1 MEEVHLADVTVIGG
15 GLAGSE
21 AAWQAAEIGCSI
33 ELWEMRPVKE
43 TPAHRTEHFAELVCS
58 NSLGNR
64 SLETASGLLKEE
76 LRRLGSVVLRCA
88 DVNSVPA
95 GGALGVAREDF
106 SRAVTE
112 AVHAHPNI
120 EVVRGEATNLP
131 DGPTVVAT
139 GPLTSEALVEKIEA
153 LCGETLYF
161 YDAASPIVHRDSL
174 DDAIIYRAS
183 RYGKGEAAYLNCP
196 MTEEQYHTFVEDLAT
211 AELSPIKNFEEDMY
225 FEGCLPVETIARRG
239 KETLSFGPM
248 KPVGLPDP
256 RTGDIP
262 YAVVQLRQDDAEGRL
277 YNMVGF
283 QTRLKWGEQR
293 RVFRSIPGMENVDF
307 ARMGVMHRNTY
318 LPANRM
324 LEANMRIR
332 GEHSEAP
339 LFFAGQL
346 TGVEGY
352 TESTAV
358 GHIAGTNAARL
369 ARGQEPITMPQDT
382 MMGAL
387 AHYITTKEG
396 TLQPINS
403 NWGLVPAVSKKENG
417 KRLTKPERRQQQARM
432 ALEALEEFMGE
443 GMSTLANSA
452 NEKTVKKQ

>member
-1 MEEVHLADVTVIGG
+1 MPNVTIIGA

-21 AAWQAAEIGCSI
+21 AAWQAAELGCLV
-33 ELWEMRPVKE
+33 ELLEMRPLKE

-58 NSLGNR
+58 NSLGNLA
-64 SLETASGLLKEE
+64 LETASGLLKEE
-76 LRRLGSVVLRCA
+76 LRRLGSVILRCA
-88 DVNSVPA
+88 DANPVPA

-106 SRAVTE
+106 PRAVTE
-112 AVHAHPNI
+112 TIHAHSNI
-120 EVVRGEATNLP
+120 EVIRKEVTNIP
-131 DGPTVVAT
+131 EGPTVVAT
-139 GPLTSEALVEKIEA
+139 GPLTSEALAKKIED
-153 LCGETLYF
+153 LSGETLYF
-161 YDAASPIVHRDSL
+161 YDAASPIIHRDSL
-174 DDAIIYRAS
+174 DDSVIYRAS

-196 MTEEQYHTFVEDLAT
+196 MTEEQYYAFVEDLAA
-211 AELSPIKNFEEDMY
+211 AELSPIKDFEEDLY

-239 KETLSFGPM
+239 KDTLRFGPM

-256 RTGDIP
+256 RTGEIP
-262 YAVVQLRQDDAEGRL
+262 YAVVQLRQDDAEGLL
-277 YNMVGF
+277 YNIVGF

-293 RVFRSIPGMENVDF
+293 RVFRTIPGLQNADF

-318 LPANRM
+318 LPSNHM
-324 LEANMRIR
+324 LDATMRIR
-332 GEHSEAP
+332 EALGEAP

-352 TESTAV
+352 VESTAM

-369 ARGQEPITMPQDT
+369 ARGEEPVTMPRGT

-403 NWGLVPAVSKKENG
+403 NWGLVPTVPKKENG
-417 KRLTKPERRQQQARM
+417 RRLSKPERRQRQARM
-432 ALEALEEFMGE
+432 ALSTLGEFMRE
-443 GMSTLANSA
+443 GI
-452 NEKTVKKQ
+452 KTAV

>member
-1 MEEVHLADVTVIGG
+1 MPDVTILGA

-21 AAWQAAEIGCSI
+21 AAWQAAERGCSV

-43 TPAHRTEHFAELVCS
+43 TPAHHTGHFAELVCS
-58 NSLGNR
+58 NSLGNL
-64 SLETASGLLKEE
+64 SLTTASGLLKEE
-76 LRRLGSVVLRCA
+76 LRRLGSVILACA
-88 DVNSVPA
+88 DTNSVPA

-106 SRAVTE
+106 PRAVTE
-112 AVHAHPNI
+112 TVHAHPNI
-120 EVVRGEATNLP
+120 EVVRREATELP

-139 GPLTSEALVEKIEA
+139 GPLTSDALADKIEA
-153 LCGETLYF
+153 LAGERLYF
-161 YDAASPIVHRDSL
+161 YDAASPIIHRESL
-174 DDAIIYRAS
+174 DESVIYRAS

-196 MTEEQYHTFVEDLAT
+196 MTEEEYYAFVESVAT
-211 AELSPIKNFEEDMY
+211 AELSPIKDFEEDLY

-239 KETLSFGPM
+239 KETLRFGPM

-256 RTGDIP
+256 STGSIP
-262 YAVVQLRQDDAEGRL
+262 YAVVQLRQDDVEGHL
-277 YNMVGF
+277 YNIVGF

-293 RVFRSIPGMENVDF
+293 RVFRTIPGMGSADF

-318 LPANRM
+318 LPSNHM
-324 LEANMRIR
+324 LEATMRIR
-332 GEHSEAP
+332 GDLSTDP

-352 TESTAV
+352 VESTAMGLV
-358 GHIAGTNAARL
+358 AGTNAARL
-369 ARGQEPITMPQDT
+369 AKGEEPITMPRGT

-403 NWGLVPAVSKKENG
+403 NWGLVPAVPKKENG
-417 KRLTKPERRQQQARM
+417 RRLGKPERRQRQAQT
-432 ALEALEEFMGE
+432 AL
-443 GMSTLANSA
+443 STLDAFMSEA
-452 NEKTVKKQ
+452 AKAVV

>member
-1 MEEVHLADVTVIGG
+1 MREPALAEVTVIGG

-21 AAWQAAEIGCSI
+21 AAWQAAELGCSV

-58 NSLGNR
+58 NSLGNNA
-64 SLETASGLLKEE
+64 LETASGLLKEE
-76 LRRLGSVVLRCA
+76 LRRLGSVILRSA
-88 DVNSVPA
+88 DANSVPA
-95 GGALGVAREDF
+95 GGALGVAREGF
-106 SRAVTE
+106 PRAVTE
-112 AVHAHPNI
+112 TVNAHPNI
-120 EVVRGEATNLP
+120 EVVRGEMTELP
-131 DGPTVVAT
+131 EGPTVVAT
-139 GPLTSEALVEKIEA
+139 GPLTSDALVEKIEM
-153 LCGETLYF
+153 LSGETLYF

-174 DDAIIYRAS
+174 DESVIWRAS
-183 RYGKGEAAYLNCP
+183 RYDKGEAAYLNCP
-196 MTEEQYHTFVEDLAT
+196 MTQEQYHAFVEDLAT
-211 AELSPIKNFEEDMY
+211 AELSPIKDFEEGMY
-225 FEGCLPVETIARRG
+225 FEGCLPVEIIARRG
-239 KETLSFGPM
+239 PETLSFGPM

-256 RTGDIP
+256 RTGSIP

-293 RVFRSIPGMENVDF
+293 RVFRTIPGMQNADF

-324 LEANMRIR
+324 LDATMKIR
-332 GEHSEAP
+332 GALSDAP

-352 TESTAV
+352 TESAAM
-358 GHIAGTNAARL
+358 GHLAGTNAARL
-369 ARGQEPITMPQDT
+369 ARGEEPIVLPEGT

-403 NWGLVPAVSKKENG
+403 NWGLVPSVPKKENG
-417 KRLTKPERRQQQARM
+417 KRLTKPERRRRQAET
-432 ALEALEEFMGE
+432 ALAALDGFRRAGV
-443 GMSTLANSA
+443 GL
-452 NEKTVKKQ
+452 VG

>member
-1 MEEVHLADVTVIGG
+1 MPDVTVIGG

-21 AAWQAAEIGCSI
+21 AAWQAAETGCSV

-43 TPAHRTEHFAELVCS
+43 TPAHHTDQFAELVCS
-58 NSLGNR
+58 NSMGNL

-76 LRRLGSVVLRCA
+76 LRRLGSVILRCA
-88 DVNSVPA
+88 DANRVPA

-106 SRAVTE
+106 PRAVTE
-112 AVHAHPNI
+112 TVHEHPNI
-120 EVVRGEATNLP
+120 EVIREEVTEIP
-131 DGPTVVAT
+131 KGPTIIAT
-139 GPLTSEALVEKIEA
+139 GPLTSDALVEKIEA
-153 LCGETLYF
+153 LSGETLYF
-161 YDAASPIVHRDSL
+161 YDAASPIIHRDSL
-174 DDAIIYRAS
+174 DNEEIYLAS

-196 MTEEQYHTFVEDLAT
+196 MSEEQYYAFIEDLAT

-225 FEGCLPVETIARRG
+225 FEGCLPVETRARRG
-239 KETLSFGPM
+239 PETLRFGPM

-256 RTGDIP
+256 RTGREP

-277 YNMVGF
+277 FNMVGF
-283 QTRLKWGEQR
+283 QTRLKWGEQK
-293 RVFRSIPGMENVDF
+293 RVFRTIPGLEKADF

-318 LPANRM
+318 LPSNRM
-324 LEANMRIR
+324 LEATMRIR
-332 GEHSEAP
+332 VGDEP

-352 TESTAV
+352 VESTAM
-358 GHIAGTNAARL
+358 GHIAGTNAARI
-369 ARGQEPITMPQDT
+369 ARGEEPIEMPRGT

-403 NWGLVPAVSKKENG
+403 NWGLVPAVPKKENG
-417 KRLTKPERRQQQARM
+417 KRLSKPERRQRQART
-432 ALEALEEFMGE
+432 ALAVLEEFVGARIRAI
-443 GMSTLANSA
+443 G
-452 NEKTVKKQ
+452 

>member
-1 MEEVHLADVTVIGG
+1 MADVTVIGG

-21 AAWQAAEIGCSI
+21 AAWQAAELGCSV

-58 NSLGNR
+58 NSLGNNA
-64 SLETASGLLKEE
+64 LETASGLLKEE
-76 LRRLGSVVLRCA
+76 LRKLGSVILSCA
-88 DVNSVPA
+88 DANAVPA

-106 SRAVTE
+106 PRAVTE
-112 AVHAHPNI
+112 TVHAHPNI
-120 EVVRGEATNLP
+120 EVIRGEMTDLP
-131 DGPTVVAT
+131 IGPTVVAT
-139 GPLTSEALVEKIEA
+139 GPLTSDRLVEKIER
-153 LCGETLYF
+153 LSGETLYF

-174 DDAIIYRAS
+174 DESIIWRAS

-196 MTEEQYHTFVEDLAT
+196 MTKEQYRAFVEDLAT
-211 AELSPIKNFEEDMY
+211 AELSPIKDFEEDMY

-239 KETLSFGPM
+239 PETLSFGPM

-256 RTGDIP
+256 RTGEIP

-277 YNMVGF
+277 FNMVGF

-293 RVFRSIPGMENVDF
+293 RVFRTIPGMQNAEF

-324 LEANMRIR
+324 LEATMKIR
-332 GEHSEAP
+332 SSLSEAP

-352 TESTAV
+352 TESTAM
-358 GHIAGTNAARL
+358 GYLAGTNAARL
-369 ARGQEPITMPQDT
+369 ARGEEPTTMPEGT
-382 MMGAL
+382 MIGAL
-387 AHYITTKEG
+387 ARYITTKEG

-403 NWGLVPAVSKKENG
+403 NWGLVPPIPKKENG
-417 KRLTKPERRQQQARM
+417 RRLAKPERRRRQAET
-432 ALEALEEFMGE
+432 ALENLDAFMGAAVR
-443 GMSTLANSA
+443 G
-452 NEKTVKKQ
+452 

>member
-1 MEEVHLADVTVIGG
+1 MPDVTVIGG

-21 AAWQAAEIGCSI
+21 AAWQAASLGCSV
-33 ELWEMRPVKE
+33 ELWEMRPAKE

-58 NSLGNR
+58 NSLGNNA
-64 SLETASGLLKEE
+64 LETASGLLKEE
-76 LRRLGSVVLRCA
+76 LRRLGSVILRCA
-88 DVNSVPA
+88 DANSVPA

-106 SRAVTE
+106 PRAVTE
-112 AVHAHPNI
+112 TVHDHPNI
-120 EVVRGEATNLP
+120 EVVRREATELP
-131 DGPTVVAT
+131 EGPTVIAT
-139 GPLTSEALVEKIEA
+139 GPLTSDALVEKIEA
-153 LCGETLYF
+153 LSGETLYF
-161 YDAASPIVHRDSL
+161 YDAASPIIHRDSL
-174 DDAIIYRAS
+174 DENVVYLAS

-196 MTEEQYHTFVEDLAT
+196 MTEDEYYAFVEDLAT
-211 AELSPIKNFEEDMY
+211 AELSPIKDFEEDMY

-239 KETLSFGPM
+239 RDTLRFGPM

-256 RTGDIP
+256 RTGREA

-277 YNMVGF
+277 YNIVGF

-293 RVFRSIPGMENVDF
+293 RVFRTIPGLENADF

-324 LEANMRIR
+324 LEATMRIR
-332 GEHSEAP
+332 GDLSDAP

-352 TESTAV
+352 TESTAM

-369 ARGQEPITMPQDT
+369 ARGEEPVTMPTGT

-387 AHYITTKEG
+387 AQYITTKEG

-403 NWGLVPAVSKKENG
+403 NWGLVPAVPKKENG
-417 KRLTKPERRQQQARM
+417 RRLTKPERRRRQAGM
-432 ALEALEEFMGE
+432 ALEALEGFLGA
-443 GMSTLANSA
+443 GVAG
-452 NEKTVKKQ
+452 

>member
-1 MEEVHLADVTVIGG
+1 MTDVTVVGG

-21 AAWQAAEIGCSI
+21 AAWQAAEMGCSV

-43 TPAHRTEHFAELVCS
+43 TPAHHTDQFAELVCS
-58 NSLGNR
+58 NSMGNR

-76 LRRLGSVVLRCA
+76 LRRLGSMILRCA
-88 DVNSVPA
+88 DANAVPA

-106 SRAVTE
+106 PRAVTE
-112 AVHAHPNI
+112 AVHAHSNI
-120 EVVRGEATNLP
+120 EVIRKEATEFS
-131 DGPTVVAT
+131 DGPTVIAT
-139 GPLTSEALVEKIEA
+139 GPLTSDALVEKIEA
-153 LCGETLYF
+153 LSGETLYF
-161 YDAASPIVHRDSL
+161 YDAASPIIHRDSL
-174 DDAIIYRAS
+174 DEETIYLAS

-196 MTEEQYHTFVEDLAT
+196 MTEEQYYAFVEELAT
-211 AELSPIKNFEEDMY
+211 GELSPIKDFEEDMY

-239 KETLSFGPM
+239 TDTLRFGPM

-256 RTGDIP
+256 RTGEEP

-277 YNMVGF
+277 FNMVGF
-283 QTRLKWGEQR
+283 QTRLKWGEQK
-293 RVFRSIPGMENVDF
+293 RVFRTIPGLEKADF

-318 LPANRM
+318 LPSNRM
-324 LEANMRIR
+324 LEATMRIR
-332 GEHSEAP
+332 SDLSGEP

-352 TESTAV
+352 VESTAM
-358 GHIAGTNAARL
+358 GYIAGTNAARL
-369 ARGQEPITMPQDT
+369 ARGEEPIAMPRGT

-403 NWGLVPAVSKKENG
+403 NWGLVPSIPKKENG
-417 KRLTKPERRQQQARM
+417 KRLTKPERRQRQARM
-432 ALEALEEFMGE
+432 ALAVLEEFVGARI
-443 GMSTLANSA
+443 GAA
-452 NEKTVKKQ
+452 R

>member
-1 MEEVHLADVTVIGG
+1 MADVTVIGG

-21 AAWQAAEIGCSI
+21 AAWQAAESGCSV

-58 NSLGNR
+58 NSLGNNA
-64 SLETASGLLKEE
+64 LETASGLLKEE
-76 LRRLGSVVLRCA
+76 LRRLGSVILRSA
-88 DVNSVPA
+88 DANSVPA
-95 GGALGVAREDF
+95 GGALGVAREGF
-106 SRAVTE
+106 PRAVTE
-112 AVHAHPNI
+112 TVHTHPNI
-120 EVVRGEATNLP
+120 EVVRGEMTELP
-131 DGPTVVAT
+131 QGPTVVAT
-139 GPLTSEALVEKIEA
+139 GPLTSDALVEKIEA
-153 LCGETLYF
+153 LSGETLYF

-174 DDAIIYRAS
+174 DESVVWRAS

-196 MTEEQYHTFVEDLAT
+196 MTREEYHAFVEDLAT
-211 AELSPIKNFEEDMY
+211 AELSPIKDFEEDRY

-239 KETLSFGPM
+239 PETLSFGPM

-256 RTGDIP
+256 RTGEIP

-293 RVFRSIPGMENVDF
+293 RVFRTIPGMQNADF

-324 LEANMRIR
+324 LDATMKIR
-332 GEHSEAP
+332 DSLSEAP

-352 TESTAV
+352 TESTAM
-358 GHIAGTNAARL
+358 GHLAGTNAARL
-369 ARGQEPITMPQDT
+369 ARGEEPIVMPEGT

-403 NWGLVPAVSKKENG
+403 NWGLVPSVPKKENG
-417 KRLTKPERRQQQARM
+417 RRLTKPERRRRQAET
-432 ALEALEEFMGE
+432 ALDALQGFLGV
-443 GMSTLANSA
+443 GVAG
-452 NEKTVKKQ
+452 

>member
-1 MEEVHLADVTVIGG
+1 MSDVTVMGG
-15 GLAGSE
+15 GLAGCE
-21 AAWQAAEIGCSI
+21 AAWQAAELGCSVQ
-33 ELWEMRPVKE
+33 LWEMRPVKK
-43 TPAHRTEHFAELVCS
+43 TPAHHTDSFAELVCS
-58 NSLGNR
+58 NSMGNR

-76 LRRLGSVVLRCA
+76 LRRLGSVILSCA
-88 DVNSVPA
+88 DAHSVPA

-120 EVVRGEATNLP
+120 EVVRGEATEIP

-139 GPLTSEALVEKIEA
+139 GPLTSDALVEKIEA
-153 LCGETLYF
+153 LAGETLYF
-161 YDAASPIVHRDSL
+161 YDAASPIIHRESL
-174 DDAIIYRAS
+174 DDEVIYLAS

-196 MTEEQYHTFVEDLAT
+196 MDREQYYAFVEDLAA

-239 KETLSFGPM
+239 VDTLRFGPM

-256 RTGDIP
+256 RSGTEP

-277 YNMVGF
+277 FNMVGF

-293 RVFRSIPGMENVDF
+293 RVFRTIPGLEQADF

-318 LPANRM
+318 LPSNRM
-324 LEANMRIR
+324 LEATMRIR
-332 GEHSEAP
+332 AERTENP

-352 TESTAV
+352 VESTAMGCV
-358 GHIAGTNAARL
+358 AGTNAARI
-369 ARGQEPITMPQDT
+369 ARGQDPITLPRGT

-403 NWGLVPAVSKKENG
+403 NWGLVPAAPKRENG
-417 KRLTKPERRQQQARM
+417 RRLSKPERRERQARM
-432 ALEALEEFMGE
+432 ALAVLEEFVGT
-443 GMSTLANSA
+443 GIQAA
-452 NEKTVKKQ
+452 G

>member
-1 MEEVHLADVTVIGG
+1 MPDVTIIGG

-21 AAWQAAEIGCSI
+21 AAWQAAELGCSV
-33 ELWEMRPVKE
+33 ELIEMRPVKQ
-43 TPAHRTEHFAELVCS
+43 TPAHHTQDFAELVCS

-76 LRRLGSVVLRCA
+76 LRRLGSVILRCA
-88 DVNSVPA
+88 DANSVPA

-106 SRAVTE
+106 ARAVTE

-120 EVVRGEATNLP
+120 AVIRKEATALP
-131 DGPTVVAT
+131 DKPTVVAT
-139 GPLTSEALVEKIEA
+139 GPLTSDKLVEKIEA
-153 LCGETLYF
+153 LSGETLYF
-161 YDAASPIVHRDSL
+161 YDAASPIIHRDSI
-174 DDAIIYRAS
+174 DDSIVYRAS

-196 MTEEQYHTFVEDLAT
+196 MTEEQYYAFVEDLAT

-239 KETLSFGPM
+239 PETLRFGPM

-256 RTGDIP
+256 RTGKEP
-262 YAVVQLRQDDAEGRL
+262 FAVVQLRQDDAEGRL
-277 YNMVGF
+277 FNIVGF
-283 QTRLKWGEQR
+283 QTRLRWGEQK
-293 RVFRSIPGMENVDF
+293 RVFRAIPSLEGADF

-318 LPANRM
+318 LPSNRM
-324 LEANMRIR
+324 LEATMRIR
-332 GEHSEAP
+332 KDLSQEP

-352 TESTAV
+352 VESTAT
-358 GHIAGTNAARL
+358 GYIAGTNAAKL
-369 ARGQEPITMPQDT
+369 ARGEEPITVPRGA

-403 NWGLVPAVSKKENG
+403 NWGLVPAAP
-417 KRLTKPERRQQQARM
+417 KREDGRRLAKPERRQRQARM
-432 ALEALEEFMGE
+432 ALGVLEEFM
-443 GMSTLANSA
+443 SLRVAI
-452 NEKTVKKQ
+452 

>member
-1 MEEVHLADVTVIGG
+1 MTDVTVIGG

-21 AAWQAAEIGCSI
+21 AAWQAAELGCSV

-58 NSLGNR
+58 NSLGNL
-64 SLETASGLLKEE
+64 SLTTASGLLKEE
-76 LRRLGSVVLRCA
+76 LRRLGSVILACA
-88 DVNSVPA
+88 ETNSVPA

-106 SRAVTE
+106 PRAVTE
-112 AVHAHPNI
+112 TVHAHPNI
-120 EVVRGEATNLP
+120 EVVRKEATDLP

-139 GPLTSEALVEKIEA
+139 GPLTSEALADEIEA
-153 LCGETLYF
+153 LSGERLYF
-161 YDAASPIVHRDSL
+161 YDAASPIIHRESL
-174 DDAIIYRAS
+174 DESVVYRAS

-196 MTEEQYHTFVEDLAT
+196 MTEEEYYAFVDSVAT
-211 AELSPIKNFEEDMY
+211 AELSPIKDFEEDLY

-239 KETLSFGPM
+239 RETLSFGPM

-256 RTGDIP
+256 RTGNIP
-262 YAVVQLRQDDAEGRL
+262 YAVVQLRQDDAEGHL
-277 YNMVGF
+277 YNIVGF

-293 RVFRSIPGMENVDF
+293 RVFRTIPGLQNADF

-318 LPANRM
+318 LPSNHM
-324 LEANMRIR
+324 LEATMRIR
-332 GEHSEAP
+332 GDLSTDP

-352 TESTAV
+352 VESTAM
-358 GHIAGTNAARL
+358 GHVAGTNAARL
-369 ARGQEPITMPQDT
+369 VKGEEPITMPRGT

-403 NWGLVPAVSKKENG
+403 NWGLVPAVPKKENG
-417 KRLTKPERRQQQARM
+417 RRLGKPERRQRQARA
-432 ALEALEEFMGE
+432 ALSVLDEFMRE
-443 GMSTLANSA
+443 GAGAAYEDSA
-452 NEKTVKKQ
+452 AVVAVFSSEPH

>member
-1 MEEVHLADVTVIGG
+1 MADVTVIGG

-21 AAWQAAEIGCSI
+21 AAWQAAELGCSV

-76 LRRLGSVVLRCA
+76 LRRLGSVILRCA
-88 DVNSVPA
+88 DANSVPA

-106 SRAVTE
+106 PRAVTE
-112 AVHAHPNI
+112 TVHARPNI
-120 EVVRGEATNLP
+120 EVVRGEATDLP
-131 DGPTVVAT
+131 EGPTVVAT
-139 GPLTSEALVEKIEA
+139 GPLTSDRLVEKIEA
-153 LCGETLYF
+153 LSGETLYF
-161 YDAASPIVHRDSL
+161 YDAASPIIHRDSL
-174 DDAIIYRAS
+174 DDTIVYRAS

-196 MTEEQYHTFVEDLAT
+196 MNEEEYHAFVEDLAT
-211 AELSPIKNFEEDMY
+211 AELSPIKDFEEDMY

-239 KETLSFGPM
+239 PETLSFGPM

-256 RTGDIP
+256 RTGEIP

-293 RVFRSIPGMENVDF
+293 RVFRTIPGMQNADF

-324 LEANMRIR
+324 LEATMKIR
-332 GEHSEAP
+332 GELSEAP

-352 TESTAV
+352 TESTAM

-369 ARGQEPITMPQDT
+369 AKGQDPIVMPRGT

-403 NWGLVPAVSKKENG
+403 NWGLVPAVPKKENG
-417 KRLTKPERRQQQARM
+417 RRLTKPERRQRQAGV
-432 ALEALEEFMGE
+432 ALGVLERFIGAEARATG
-443 GMSTLANSA
+443 
-452 NEKTVKKQ
+452 

>member
-1 MEEVHLADVTVIGG
+1 LADVTVIGG

-21 AAWQAAEIGCSI
+21 AAWQAAELGCSV

-58 NSLGNR
+58 NSLGNNA
-64 SLETASGLLKEE
+64 LETASGLLKEE
-76 LRRLGSVVLRCA
+76 LRRLGSVILSCA
-88 DVNSVPA
+88 DRNAVPA
-95 GGALGVAREDF
+95 GGALGVAREGF
-106 SRAVTE
+106 PRAVTE
-112 AVHAHPNI
+112 TVYAHPNI
-120 EVVRGEATNLP
+120 EVVRGEMTDLP
-131 DGPTVVAT
+131 EGPTVVAT
-139 GPLTSEALVEKIEA
+139 GPLTSDRLVEKIER
-153 LCGETLYF
+153 LSGETLYF

-174 DDAIIYRAS
+174 DEGIVWRAS

-196 MTEEQYHTFVEDLAT
+196 MTKEQYHAFVEDLAT
-211 AELSPIKNFEEDMY
+211 AELSPIKDFEEDMY

-239 KETLSFGPM
+239 PETLSFGPM

-256 RTGDIP
+256 RTGEIP

-277 YNMVGF
+277 FNMVGF

-293 RVFRSIPGMENVDF
+293 RVFRTIPGMQNADF

-324 LEANMRIR
+324 LEATMRIR
-332 GEHSEAP
+332 NSLSEAP

-352 TESTAV
+352 TESTAM
-358 GHIAGTNAARL
+358 GYLAGTNAARL
-369 ARGQEPITMPQDT
+369 ARGEEPVTMPEGT
-382 MMGAL
+382 MIGAL
-387 AHYITTKEG
+387 ARYITTKEG

-403 NWGLVPAVSKKENG
+403 NWGLVPPVPKKENG
-417 KRLTKPERRQQQARM
+417 RRLTKPERRRRQAQA
-432 ALEALEEFMGE
+432 ALENLDAFLGAAVR
-443 GMSTLANSA
+443 G
-452 NEKTVKKQ
+452 

>member
-1 MEEVHLADVTVIGG
+1 MPDVTVIGG

-21 AAWQAAEIGCSI
+21 AAWQAARMGCSV

-43 TPAHRTEHFAELVCS
+43 TPAHYTDQFAELVCS
-58 NSLGNR
+58 NSMGNL

-76 LRRLGSVVLRCA
+76 LRRLGSVILRSA
-88 DVNSVPA
+88 DANSVPA

-106 SRAVTE
+106 PRAVTK
-112 AVHAHPNI
+112 AVHEHPSI
-120 EVVRGEATNLP
+120 EVIRKEVTEIP
-131 DGPTVVAT
+131 KGPTVIAT
-139 GPLTSEALVEKIEA
+139 GPLTSDALVQKIEA
-153 LCGETLYF
+153 LSGETLYF
-161 YDAASPIVHRDSL
+161 YDAASPIIHRDSL
-174 DDAIIYRAS
+174 NNEEIYLAS

-196 MTEEQYHTFVEDLAT
+196 MNEEQYYAFIEDLAT

-239 KETLSFGPM
+239 PETLRFGPM

-256 RTGDIP
+256 RTGREP

-277 YNMVGF
+277 FNMVGF
-283 QTRLKWGEQR
+283 QTRLKWGEQK
-293 RVFRSIPGMENVDF
+293 RVFRTIPGLEKADF

-318 LPANRM
+318 LPSNRM
-324 LEANMRIR
+324 LEATMRIKT
-332 GEHSEAP
+332 GDKP

-352 TESTAV
+352 VESTAM
-358 GHIAGTNAARL
+358 GHIAGANAARI
-369 ARGQEPITMPQDT
+369 ARGEEPIEMPRGT

-387 AHYITTKEG
+387 SHYITTKGG

-403 NWGLVPAVSKKENG
+403 NWGLLPPVPKKENG
-417 KRLTKPERRQQQARM
+417 KRLSKPERRQRQART
-432 ALEALEEFMGE
+432 ALAVLEDFVGARIRAA
-443 GMSTLANSA
+443 G
-452 NEKTVKKQ
+452 

>member
-1 MEEVHLADVTVIGG
+1 MPDVTVIGG

-21 AAWQAAEIGCSI
+21 AAWQAAEMGLSV

-43 TPAHRTEHFAELVCS
+43 TPAHRTGHFAELVCS

-76 LRRLGSVVLRCA
+76 LRRLGSVILRCA
-88 DVNSVPA
+88 DANSVPA

-106 SRAVTE
+106 PRAVTE
-112 AVHAHPNI
+112 TVHAHPNI
-120 EVVRGEATNLP
+120 EVVRGEATDLP
-131 DGPTVVAT
+131 EGPTVVAT
-139 GPLTSEALVEKIEA
+139 GPLTSDALVEKIEA
-153 LCGETLYF
+153 LSGETLYF

-174 DDAIIYRAS
+174 DDTVVYRAS

-196 MTEEQYHTFVEDLAT
+196 MTKEQYYAFVEDLAT
-211 AELSPIKNFEEDMY
+211 AELSPIKDFEEDMY

-239 KETLSFGPM
+239 PETLSFGPM

-256 RTGDIP
+256 RTGEIP

-293 RVFRSIPGMENVDF
+293 RVFRQIPGMGNADF

-324 LEANMRIR
+324 LDATMRIR
-332 GEHSEAP
+332 GELSGGP

-352 TESTAV
+352 TESTAM

-369 ARGQEPITMPQDT
+369 ARGEEPITMPQGT

-403 NWGLVPAVSKKENG
+403 NWGLVPSVPKKENG
-417 KRLTKPERRQQQARM
+417 KRLTKPERRQRQARM
-432 ALEALEEFMGE
+432 ALNALEGFLGSSEVRKAVVG
-443 GMSTLANSA
+443 
-452 NEKTVKKQ
+452 

>member
-1 MEEVHLADVTVIGG
+1 MADVTVIGG

-21 AAWQAAEIGCSI
+21 AAWQAAELGCSV

-58 NSLGNR
+58 NSLGNNA
-64 SLETASGLLKEE
+64 LETASGLLKEE
-76 LRRLGSVVLRCA
+76 LRRLGSVILRSA
-88 DVNSVPA
+88 DANSVPA
-95 GGALGVAREDF
+95 GGALGVALEGF
-106 SRAVTE
+106 PRAVTE
-112 AVHAHPNI
+112 TVHAHPNI
-120 EVVRGEATNLP
+120 EVVRGEMTELP
-131 DGPTVVAT
+131 EGPTVVAT
-139 GPLTSEALVEKIEA
+139 GPLTSDALVEKIE
-153 LCGETLYF
+153 LLSGVTLYF

-174 DDAIIYRAS
+174 DESVVWRAS

-196 MTEEQYHTFVEDLAT
+196 MTRDEYHAFVEDLAT
-211 AELSPIKNFEEDMY
+211 AELSPIKDFEEDMY

-239 KETLSFGPM
+239 PETLSFGPM

-256 RTGDIP
+256 RTGEIP

-293 RVFRSIPGMENVDF
+293 RVFRTIPGMQNADF

-324 LEANMRIR
+324 LDANMRIR
-332 GEHSEAP
+332 GSLSDAP

-352 TESTAV
+352 TESAAM
-358 GHIAGTNAARL
+358 GHLAGTNAARL
-369 ARGQEPITMPQDT
+369 ARGEETLIMPQGT

-403 NWGLVPAVSKKENG
+403 NWGLVPPVPKKENG
-417 KRLTKPERRQQQARM
+417 RRLTKPERRRRQAAS
-432 ALEALEEFMGE
+432 ALAELDAFVGDKV
-443 GMSTLANSA
+443 GLAG
-452 NEKTVKKQ
+452 

>member
-1 MEEVHLADVTVIGG
+1 MTDVTVVGG

-21 AAWQAAEIGCSI
+21 AAWQAAEMGCSV

-43 TPAHRTEHFAELVCS
+43 TPAHHTDQFAELVCS
-58 NSLGNR
+58 NSMGNR

-76 LRRLGSVVLRCA
+76 LRRLGSLILRCA
-88 DVNSVPA
+88 DANAVPA

-106 SRAVTE
+106 PRAVTE
-112 AVHAHPNI
+112 TVHAHANI
-120 EVVRGEATNLP
+120 EVIRKEATEFS
-131 DGPTVVAT
+131 DGPTVIAT
-139 GPLTSEALVEKIEA
+139 GPLTSDALVEKIEA
-153 LCGETLYF
+153 LSGETLYF
-161 YDAASPIVHRDSL
+161 YDAASPIIHRDSL
-174 DDAIIYRAS
+174 DEETIYLAS

-196 MTEEQYHTFVEDLAT
+196 MTEEQYYAFVEELAT
-211 AELSPIKNFEEDMY
+211 GELSPIKDFEEDMY

-239 KETLSFGPM
+239 TDTLRFGPM

-256 RTGDIP
+256 RTGEEP

-277 YNMVGF
+277 FNMVGF

-293 RVFRSIPGMENVDF
+293 RVFRTIPGLEKADF

-318 LPANRM
+318 LPSNRM
-324 LEANMRIR
+324 LETTMRIR
-332 GEHSEAP
+332 SDLGGGL

-352 TESTAV
+352 VESTAM
-358 GHIAGTNAARL
+358 GYIAGTNAARL
-369 ARGQEPITMPQDT
+369 ARGEEPIAMPRGT

-403 NWGLVPAVSKKENG
+403 NWGLVPSIPKKENG
-417 KRLTKPERRQQQARM
+417 KRLTKPERRQRQARM
-432 ALEALEEFMGE
+432 ALAVLEEFVGAGVE
-443 GMSTLANSA
+443 VVG
-452 NEKTVKKQ
+452 

>member
-1 MEEVHLADVTVIGG
+1 MADITVVGG

-21 AAWQAAEIGCSI
+21 AAWQAAELGCSV

-58 NSLGNR
+58 NSLGNNA
-64 SLETASGLLKEE
+64 LETASGLLKEE
-76 LRRLGSVVLRCA
+76 LRRLGSVILRSA
-88 DVNSVPA
+88 DANSVPA
-95 GGALGVAREDF
+95 GGALGVAREGF
-106 SRAVTE
+106 PRAVTE
-112 AVHAHPNI
+112 TVHAHPNI
-120 EVVRGEATNLP
+120 EVVRGEMTDLP
-131 DGPTVVAT
+131 QGPTVVAT
-139 GPLTSEALVEKIEA
+139 GPLTSDALVEKIER
-153 LCGETLYF
+153 LSGETLYF

-174 DDAIIYRAS
+174 DESVVWRAS

-196 MTEEQYHTFVEDLAT
+196 MTREQYHAFVEDLAT
-211 AELSPIKNFEEDMY
+211 AELSPIKDFEEDMY

-239 KETLSFGPM
+239 PETLSFGPM

-256 RTGDIP
+256 RTGEIP

-293 RVFRSIPGMENVDF
+293 RVFRTIPGMQNADF

-324 LEANMRIR
+324 LDATMKIR
-332 GEHSEAP
+332 DSLSEAP

-352 TESTAV
+352 TESTAM
-358 GHIAGTNAARL
+358 GHLAGTNAARL
-369 ARGQEPITMPQDT
+369 ARGEEPVVMPEGT

-403 NWGLVPAVSKKENG
+403 NWGLVPSVPKKENG
-417 KRLTKPERRQQQARM
+417 RRLTKPERRRRQAET
-432 ALEALEEFMGE
+432 ALDALREFMGV
-443 GMSTLANSA
+443 GVAS
-452 NEKTVKKQ
+452 

>member
-153 LCGETLYF
+153 LSGETLYF

-293 RVFRSIPGMENVDF
+293 RVFRSIPGMENADF

-432 ALEALEEFMGE
+432 ALEALEEFMGV

>member
-1 MEEVHLADVTVIGG
+1 MPDVIVLGA

-21 AAWQAAEIGCSI
+21 AAWQAAERGCSV
-33 ELWEMRPVKE
+33 ELWEMRPAKE

-76 LRRLGSVVLRCA
+76 LRRLGSMILACA
-88 DVNSVPA
+88 DANSVPA

-106 SRAVTE
+106 PRAVTE
-112 AVHAHPNI
+112 IVHAHPNI
-120 EVVRGEATNLP
+120 EVVRKEATEIP
-131 DGPTVVAT
+131 EGPTVVAT
-139 GPLTSEALVEKIEA
+139 GPLTSDTLADEIEE
-153 LCGETLYF
+153 LSGERLYF
-161 YDAASPIVHRDSL
+161 YDAASPIIHRETL
-174 DDAIIYRAS
+174 DESFIYRAS

-196 MTEEQYHTFVEDLAT
+196 MTEDEYYAFVESVAT
-211 AELSPIKNFEEDMY
+211 AELSPIKDFEEDLY

-239 KETLSFGPM
+239 KETLRFGPM

-256 RTGDIP
+256 RTGSIP
-262 YAVVQLRQDDAEGRL
+262 YAVVQLRQDDAEGHL
-277 YNMVGF
+277 YNIVGF

-293 RVFRSIPGMENVDF
+293 RVFRTIPGLKNADF

-318 LPANRM
+318 LPSNHM
-324 LEANMRIR
+324 LEATMRIR
-332 GEHSEAP
+332 DDLSTKP

-352 TESTAV
+352 VESTAM
-358 GHIAGTNAARL
+358 GLIAGTNAARL
-369 ARGQEPITMPQDT
+369 ARGEEPITMPRGT

-403 NWGLVPAVSKKENG
+403 NWGLVPAVPKKENG
-417 KRLTKPERRQQQARM
+417 RRLGKPERRQRQAGA
-432 ALEALEEFMGE
+432 ALSVLDEFMRE
-443 GMSTLANSA
+443 GAKA
-452 NEKTVKKQ
+452 AV